1 MVELLKIRRINNRL
15 LCKIATH
22 EDFVRLLAD
31 AEIYV
36 DSIATMRIRDLNE
49 ALEAERAEIVQ
60 EYQSELADNILRT
73 WNFANVFSRVMF
85 DQLEINY
92 DKLSPDDRSVV
103 KKVMKKSPLYRNTP
117 LSQKNQ
123 R

>member
-73 WNFANVFSRVMF
+73 WNFANVFSVSCLTSWKSIM
-85 DQLEINY
+85 INY
-92 DKLSPDDRSVV
+92 LRMTAPSSKRL
-103 KKVMKKSPLYRNTP
+103 
-117 LSQKNQ
+117 
-123 R
+123 